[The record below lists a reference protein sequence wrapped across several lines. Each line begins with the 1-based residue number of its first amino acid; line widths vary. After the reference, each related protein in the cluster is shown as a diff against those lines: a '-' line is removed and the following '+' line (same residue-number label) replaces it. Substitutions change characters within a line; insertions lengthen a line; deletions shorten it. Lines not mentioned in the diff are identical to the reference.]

1 MLYKKEDELNSILD
15 YIEKED
21 FVLAKSKLNQLLIT
35 YPNDYI
41 LENVYGFVLAKENN
55 YTDAIFRFRK
65 SININNSF
73 ADGYYNLASLLTKI
87 GLDGEAIDNFK
98 KAISIKPNYFEAYYS
113 LANTY
118 LKTSNFLEADKVYRI
133 CLSIRPNSI
142 EALNNF
148 GINLTNEK
156 KFDEAIDIFNRVL
169 RLDKDY
175 FYAHNN
181 LGMVYYNINNF
192 DRAITHISEAL
203 KIKPDYA
210 EAYNNKGIS
219 LNELKL
225 YDEALFNYDQAIKL
239 KPDYAEAY
247 NNKGNTLYELKLY
260 DEALFNYDQ
269 AIKLKPD
276 CYDAYFHKALI
287 KLSLGNFEEGWNLY
301 QYRWKKNNFK
311 EYRHPNIKKL
321 ETINDLNNKKVLV
334 WYEQGFGD
342 TIQFSRYVSKLL
354 DIGAIVFFEVQ
365 KDLVPFFKDQFNCK
379 VNNEVDSLEHFD
391 FQVPLLDL
399 PKLFNT
405 SIKNIFFNRSYLRTQ
420 EEKKFEWE
428 KKLNL
433 SKNKL
438 NIGIS
443 VSGQPNHKRGF
454 IRSIPLKKM
463 ESLFQEGSFFLIQK
477 ELNDE
482 DTRFLDKHK
491 EITFVGKEI
500 DNFLDT
506 AAIVENMDL
515 IISVDTS
522 LIHLAGA
529 LGKKSFLML
538 SYSSDWR
545 WLLDRNSTPWY
556 ESIKIL
562 RQKSICDWDFVINQI
577 QLELNNLKK
586 DI

>member
-219 LNELKL
+219 LN
-225 YDEALFNYDQAIKL
+225 
-239 KPDYAEAY
+239 
-247 NNKGNTLYELKLY
+247 ELKLY